1 MSNDHKIVIVFGA
14 TGSQGE
20 PRPARSVSPS
30 THLSQLAGGS
40 VVKYLLE
47 HPEFSIRA
55 VTRNPDSASAQALQ
69 AQGVELVKGDAADQE
84 ACLRVCEGAW
94 GVFGLTD
101 FWAVYYSNGLDDQ
114 GAYEVEVQHGR
125 NMVDAVKAKGVRVF
139 VYSTLNH
146 THTGAPHWEAKH
158 VVNEYAKK
166 AGVPLISLYTSCY
179 YENATKFNARNS
191 TRPGSLRCMLQ
202 QGDNGELFLDF
213 QIASEIPF
221 MCFSVNEVGGWVA
234 AAFRNPD
241 RWLGKDMH
249 AVGEYVSLTEMG
261 KILTRVLGRKVHT
274 PTRTVEEFHSDE
286 FKNRMDPEL
295 WRNMAIFVDDDTPN
309 TPHQLRDAQLS
320 KAAFPGAS
328 TFEHWAAHDEG
339 LQKAVD
345 ASA

>member
-1 MSNDHKIVIVFGA
+1 MSNDHKIVTVFGA

-191 TRPGSLRCMLQ
+191 TRPG
-202 QGDNGELFLDF
+202 
-213 QIASEIPF
+213 
-221 MCFSVNEVGGWVA
+221 
-234 AAFRNPD
+234 
-241 RWLGKDMH
+241 
-249 AVGEYVSLTEMG
+249 
-261 KILTRVLGRKVHT
+261 
-274 PTRTVEEFHSDE
+274 
-286 FKNRMDPEL
+286 
-295 WRNMAIFVDDDTPN
+295 
-309 TPHQLRDAQLS
+309 
-320 KAAFPGAS
+320 
-328 TFEHWAAHDEG
+328 
-339 LQKAVD
+339 
-345 ASA
+345 